1 MTVVCALLTFVAI
14 SLYFR
19 SPKPDEM
26 LEPIS
31 VDEINEV
38 EEIAALKIRAGLTA
52 LEGAGVTVEMDD
64 SNRSAKSGDNPN
76 LYVIHD
82 DDVLR
87 VINELRAAGAEAI
100 SINGQRLIET
110 SEIRCAGPTLSVN
123 NVRSAAP
130 FIISAI
136 GDKVA
141 LENAIKMRG
150 GVEQTLGVWG
160 IRIEVKTSDNVYI
173 PPFKGE
179 HRLIH
184 AHPIHEKIA
193 ASSK

>member
-19 SPKPDEM
+19 SPKPDET

-52 LEGAGVTVEMDD
+52 LAGAGVTVEMDD
-64 SNRSAKSGDNPN
+64 SNRSAKSGDDPN

-110 SEIRCAGPTLSVN
+110 SEIRCAGVSFVTSILSIL
-123 NVRSAAP
+123 S
-130 FIISAI
+130 
-136 GDKVA
+136 
-141 LENAIKMRG
+141 
-150 GVEQTLGVWG
+150 
-160 IRIEVKTSDNVYI
+160 
-173 PPFKGE
+173 
-179 HRLIH
+179 
-184 AHPIHEKIA
+184 
-193 ASSK
+193 